1 MQFLFGVRAMRVDG
15 DAYVGSSEAT
25 DDTFENDLNQLT
37 ERDLDDLL
45 DKLRG
50 LVAEHKAIKLAYE
63 RLPRP

>member
-1 MQFLFGVRAMRVDG
+1 MRVDG
-15 DAYVGSSEAT
+15 GAYVGSSEAT
-25 DDTFENDLNQLT
+25 DDTLENALNQLT